1 MPLTSAITFE
11 QSGQGSVLIIQEIR
25 ANLAADHRCSCEC
38 TLWYVNDS
46 LNIFNTMSRKRLRGT
61 AAKIRRFTAD
71 FTLQVACVVLVGC
84 QTSADKAATASRRVL
99 HRSRQPEQVVRRP
112 CLSHVPLAVQY
123 VMLLACIYSAVLS
136 THASRRV

>member
-84 QTSADKAATASRRVL
+84 QTSVDNRSHRPGESYIAADNQNKWS
-99 HRSRQPEQVVRRP
+99 ED
-112 CLSHVPLAVQY
+112 
-123 VMLLACIYSAVLS
+123 
-136 THASRRV
+136 HAYPTYR